1 MGGTKEAA
9 LNPGGRGGAPATSVL
24 RFVGIRLPHDW
35 RHVVLVVLLFV
46 LLLVPVAN

>member
-24 RFVGIRLPHDW
+24 RFAFLRRLKP
-35 RHVVLVVLLFV
+35 RQPLE
-46 LLLVPVAN
+46 VPAEGFSFAADEW